1 MEFDHK
7 EEQVHLSKKGGL
19 QTIPFIIFTEGCE
32 RIVNTA
38 VTANIIIYLTKVYH
52 MGAAASAV
60 IVFAYQAATNFL
72 PIFGAILSDALLG
85 RFLTISLT
93 LFACTIGTV
102 LLWLTT
108 MVPIL
113 TAKDCGN
120 KDQNS
125 QSCHSPTTL
134 QLFILLTSFVFLS
147 IGASGV
153 RPCSLPFG
161 VDQFAHWSG
170 IRKDRALKVLF
181 SWYYVSMGGSA
192 IISITLI
199 VYLQD
204 KLGWK
209 IGFAISLAI
218 MALATFVNIVTSPL
232 YIKMKPQKSTW
243 LSLVQVVFVAT
254 RNRHI
259 QLPEEGNGLQYHN
272 TGGLPVVV
280 PSSKMR
286 FLNKACVLRA
296 HADSSNTEVLNSNSW
311 NVCTVEQVEDL
322 KRALSVIPMCSAMI
336 TSLLIQQATFRVLQ
350 AETMDRRVGTTK
362 FRMPAGSIP
371 IFEVITF
378 TLWSG
383 CFDKLMLL
391 ALQKITGR
399 QHVLTHKQKM
409 GIGVV
414 FSVASALSASAVEAV
429 RRKQAIRQGLENNAD
444 GIVNMSAL
452 WLAPQCVFAGLT
464 SAFGNIGQMEF
475 YYAVLP
481 KTMSSLAMALLPL
494 ATGVANIVGTVIVKL
509 VRVITARGGR
519 IGWLPDNLNQ
529 GHYDYYYFLLAVL
542 GMAGF
547 IYFVAC
553 CYWFEEPAPMQVVES
568 QEDEAD
574 RT

>member
-1 MEFDHK
+1 
-7 EEQVHLSKKGGL
+7 
-19 QTIPFIIFTEGCE
+19 
-32 RIVNTA
+32 
-38 VTANIIIYLTKVYH
+38 

-72 PIFGAILSDALLG
+72 PIFGAILSDALWG

-93 LFACTIGTV
+93 LFACTIGAV

-108 MVPIL
+108 MVSTL
-113 TAKDCGN
+113 VAQDCGN
-120 KDQNS
+120 KDQDN
-125 QSCHSPTTL
+125 QSCHSPTTP
-134 QLFILLTSFVFLS
+134 QLFVLLTSLVFLS

-161 VDQFAHWSG
+161 VDQFAHWIG
-170 IRKDRALKVLF
+170 TKKDRALKVLF
-181 SWYYVSMGGSA
+181 SCYYVSMGGSA

-209 IGFAISLAI
+209 TGFAISVAI
-218 MALATFVNIVTSPL
+218 MAFATFLNIVTFPL
-232 YIKMKPQKSTW
+232 YIKVKPQKSIW
-243 LSLVQVVFVAT
+243 LSLVQVIFVAT

-259 QLPEEGNGLQYHN
+259 QLPEAGNGLQYHN
-272 TGGLPVVV
+272 TGGLEAVV
-280 PSSKMR
+280 PSRKMR
-286 FLNKACVLRA
+286 FLNKACLLRA
-296 HADSSNTEVLNSNSW
+296 HGDRSSNEEHNANSW

-322 KRALSVIPMCSAMI
+322 KRTLSVIPMWSSMI

-350 AETMDRRVGTTK
+350 ADTMDRRVGTTK
-362 FRMPAGSIP
+362 FQMPAGSIP

-383 CFDKLMLL
+383 CFDRFMLL
-391 ALQKITGR
+391 VFRKITGR
-399 QHVLTHKQKM
+399 EQVLSHKQKM
-409 GIGVV
+409 GIGVL
-414 FSVASALSASAVEAV
+414 FSVASALAASAVEAF
-429 RRKQAIRQGLENNAD
+429 RRKQAIRQGLEGNNTD

-464 SAFGNIGQMEF
+464 SAFGSIGQMEF

-494 ATGVANIVGTVIVKL
+494 ATGVANIAGTVIVKL
-509 VRVITARGGR
+509 VKVITARGGR

-529 GHYDYYYFLLAVL
+529 GHYDYYYFLLALL

-553 CYWFEEPAPMQVVES
+553 CYWFEEPAPIQLVEPH
-568 QEDEAD
+568 EDEAD